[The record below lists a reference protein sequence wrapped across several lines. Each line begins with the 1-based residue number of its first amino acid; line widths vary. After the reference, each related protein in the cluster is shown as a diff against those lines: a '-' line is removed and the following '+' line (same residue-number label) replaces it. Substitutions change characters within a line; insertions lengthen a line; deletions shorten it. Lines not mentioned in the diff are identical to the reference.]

1 MKLAIK
7 TFLSKYKSK
16 ILWMIILGYLIFFFT
31 PTQNEFYLEQDIQF
45 FKRNFYWK
53 FALVASGIFLL
64 VILIFGVL
72 KKWKRKE
79 FFAALLNVCLQCFI
93 LFILL
98 KMVVIAIFLFTNR
111 MIPVENY
118 TTTYKIENA
127 SDSHIKMNNIH
138 NAEDYIRVRHSENIF
153 KQLSVDNLK
162 EGDTITLKFQKGI
175 WGIPHY

>member
-7 TFLSKYKSK
+7 TFLSKNKYK

-79 FFAALLNVCLQCFI
+79 FFAAFLNVCLQCFI

-111 MIPVENY
+111 LIPVENF

-127 SDSHIKMNNIH
+127 SDSHVKTNNSQD
-138 NAEDYIRVRHSENIF
+138 AEDSIIALRSEIIF
-153 KQLSVDNLK
+153 NRLPVDSLK
-162 EGDTITLKFQKGI
+162 AGNTISLKSHKGI
-175 WGIPHY
+175 WGIRFF